1 VNVTRA
7 RYVGRTVGGLLTGEI
22 GRAVGLRATLGGDG
36 EDRPDRQQQRARAV
50 RQALEDLGPLYIK
63 VGQMLSTRPD
73 ICPEYLMAEF

>member
-1 VNVTRA
+1 MNVTRA
-7 RYVGRTVGGLLTGEI
+7 RYVGRTLGGLLTGEV

-63 VGQMLSTRPD
+63 VGQS
-73 ICPEYLMAEF
+73 A